1 MPDTIRSVG
10 NKLFRTGFFH
20 IFGSNVINK
29 IIAFVSTAVL
39 VRLLTKS
46 EYGIYTYAWNIY
58 SIVIIFNGMGMASSL
73 LQLCSEKGN
82 DPEYNSIIGRYSA
95 KAGLLFDLLLS
106 LVLAGIAL
114 WAPLT
119 IRGADRLLLLLV
131 FLPALQFLFDLIQCI
146 YRAQKRNREFSR
158 LTVLNTLCLF
168 LFSVAGAVLM
178 REKGM
183 IFGTYASLAVSLYYG
198 WRHLD
203 LPQAKGSGISGK
215 DKKALLSI
223 GTISMFN
230 NGISSLLY
238 LLDVFVL
245 GIVAKEETVLAG
257 YKVATM
263 IPANMVFIPMALVTY
278 IYPYFA
284 EHRHDGRWCLDHYRK
299 VLLGIGSVNA
309 LISLVMFLFPGLI
322 IRIFFGAQYLDI
334 IPIFR
339 VLAANYFLQG
349 TFRMIAGNLLV
360 SQRKLKFNL
369 LVSVL
374 SGIVNAAADYF
385 FILWWGAIGA
395 AYATILVVL
404 IASILDVSYLLV
416 TFRKNEAKNR
426 QE

>member
-1 MPDTIRSVG
+1 MPDTIRSAG

-58 SIVIIFNGMGMASSL
+58 SIIIIFNGMGMASSL
-73 LQLCSEKGN
+73 LQLCSERGN

-95 KAGLLFDLLLS
+95 KMGLLFDLVLG
-106 LVLAGIAL
+106 LVIAGIAL
-114 WAPLT
+114 WAPMT
-119 IRGADRLLLLLV
+119 IRGADTLLFLLILM
-131 FLPALQFLFDLIQCI
+131 PALQFLFDLVQCI

-158 LTVLNTLCLF
+158 LTVLNTLFLF
-168 LFSVAGAVLM
+168 LFSVAGALII

-183 IFGTYASLAVSLYYG
+183 IFGMYASLAVSLCYG

-203 LPQAKGSGISGK
+203 LPRAKDSRISGK
-215 DKKALLSI
+215 DRKALLSI

-238 LLDVFVL
+238 LLDIFVL

-263 IPANMVFIPMALVTY
+263 IPANMVFIPLALVTY

-284 EHRHDGRWCLDHYRK
+284 EHRMDGEWCLDRYKK
-299 VLLGIGSVNA
+299 VLLGMGGVNA
-309 LISLVMFLFPGLI
+309 LIALVMCLFPGLI
-322 IRIFFGAQYLDI
+322 IRIFFGKQYLDI

-339 VLAANYFLQG
+339 VLAVNYFFQG

-369 LVSVL
+369 LVSII

-395 AYATILVVL
+395 AYATVLVVL
-404 IASILDVSYLLV
+404 VASVLDVSYLV
-416 TFRKNEAKNR
+416 FTFRKNTRKA
-426 QE
+426 